1 MRGRAV
7 SCIVRG
13 DERGEEMGSKNKCRD
28 CSKCTERGITKL
40 IKKTANAGLIVGTLG
55 TSVAGAQAIKGV
67 RQNCPI
73 CTHPISRHEII
84 DGRFK
89 D

>member
-1 MRGRAV
+1 MAG
-7 SCIVRG
+7 
-13 DERGEEMGSKNKCRD
+13 KCRD
-28 CSKCTERGITKL
+28 CQKCTERGLTRL
-40 IKKTANAGLIVGTLG
+40 VKKTANAALIAGSLGASVVG
-55 TSVAGAQAIKGV
+55 AAAIKGM

-73 CTHPISRHEII
+73 CKHPITHHEII

>member
-1 MRGRAV
+1 MAK
-7 SCIVRG
+7 
-13 DERGEEMGSKNKCRD
+13 DKCRD
-28 CSKCTERGITKL
+28 CGKCTERGLTKL
-40 IKKTANAGLIVGTLG
+40 IKKTANAGLIVGSLG
-55 TSVAGAQAIKGV
+55 TSAIAAQGVKGL

-73 CTHPISRHEII
+73 CKHPISRHEII